1 MHMEYCTLIRIGLKK
16 KKKQLKNFETR
27 NLYESLVLDLPQG
40 INHKLRGGLDCCAA
54 VDWRWC
60 GPGGLTGWSNP
71 HRWVSSTC
79 LLDFHELPE
88 IFFSLL
94 EVLDDPINVWFRCHL
109 ASSTFEDSSTA
120 WWLMFQVSLQIFMLS
135 NQLLVSYS
143 AFEMLTFSWDFIHLI
158 TLSNL
163 LDCIE
168 NAIIKIASYISIL
181 CPN

>member
-1 MHMEYCTLIRIGLKK
+1 MR
-16 KKKQLKNFETR
+16 
-27 NLYESLVLDLPQG
+27 QG
-40 INHKLRGGLDCCAA
+40 IFMRALYLICHKELTTNWEEDWTVALQSTG
-54 VDWRWC
+54 VDVDQADWQGRSC
-60 GPGGLTGWSNP
+60 GWSNP
-71 HRWVSSTC
+71 HRWASSTC

-143 AFEMLTFSWDFIHLI
+143 VFEMVTFSWDFIHLI